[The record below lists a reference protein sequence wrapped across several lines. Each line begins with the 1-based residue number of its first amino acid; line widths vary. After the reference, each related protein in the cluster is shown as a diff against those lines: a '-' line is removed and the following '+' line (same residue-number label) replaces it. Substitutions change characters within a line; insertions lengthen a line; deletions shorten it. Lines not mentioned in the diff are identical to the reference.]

1 MQFSLFQNEPEKNMI
16 PVTQHLNEL
25 GGIKESNN
33 RFYIKPTPK
42 NERLKMNRT
51 KYSNMTLGVV
61 VNDGVII
68 AMENTFITTIAT
80 RIEEYMMIIINKK
93 KKKNSLWIE
102 DNNNN
107 KND

>member
-1 MQFSLFQNEPEKNMI
+1 MNQKKNMI
-16 PVTQHLNEL
+16 PVKQHLNEL

-42 NERLKMNRT
+42 KERLKMNRT

-80 RIEEYMMIIINKK
+80 RIEEYMM